1 MTRAWMRWTAPKPF
15 PPRVLKNQV
24 SSALALAV
32 GTLLTL
38 ATVAALCLLGWHEY
52 QARLADDRERGELQA
67 RVLADHAARSVET
80 LSVALQYLSTDLARA
95 DVLGGFVRSD
105 AMLAQA
111 LQALPF
117 VREISLLDAS
127 GLVLSSSA
135 AHGIGVR
142 VATGRLGRLPALGQ
156 ESLGGFQWGRSL
168 VSLTDKGE
176 PNPPK
181 TGVGSIPLTRVF
193 SSKAGQTFV
202 LVALINPDFFSNF
215 QLLTLNDDKH
225 VAYLLG
231 YQGDV
236 LASSGPGALL
246 PGSQMVQHPVFS
258 RYLPLV
264 EHASYVGVGVAPE
277 RQVVAFRLAK
287 SRPLVVLVEQP
298 YANSLRNWLQS
309 VRWFAAA
316 AACMVVFIVFVTFVV
331 LRSLLARE
339 AADAKLSAVRMDLER
354 RERGLRVLLKSVQE
368 LIFRTDVQGT
378 MTFINERWEA
388 LRGQAVEQAMGH
400 ALAEFV
406 EPADQAAVAWLFTP
420 QMDAGVRTATAH
432 LRAVDGVLHR
442 FDITVVPLRDV
453 GDIVGFACSAVDV
466 TERHVAQQA
475 LQHQL
480 AFVASLLE
488 ISPLPVATINA
499 RGHYTRVNRAWEDFM
514 GLQRGQVIGRRA
526 AAFMDEA
533 DAELHAKNDAQLWL
547 TGGTLRYEHKLKHR
561 DGSRRDVVVTKVL
574 VSGAEIGASLL
585 SSMMDV
591 SEFRA
596 AERATDEART
606 AAEESS
612 RAKSEFIANISHEL
626 RTPLQSILGFSELG
640 MLRGREQ
647 PRLQSM
653 FTDIN
658 ASGGR
663 MLALV
668 NDLLDVAKIE
678 SSVGAI
684 TLERADL
691 RGLVQSVLHELSP
704 LLDAKHI
711 HLLCQLGR
719 QPLIAKVDPVR
730 FQQVVR
736 NIAANAIKVSPMGGE
751 LRVQGHITEDRRIC
765 ISVHD
770 QGTGI
775 PVAELEKIFEA
786 FVQSSTRKDGSGGTG
801 LGLAICKK
809 IIDAHGGSIQADNAT
824 EGGAIF
830 RVYLPARQSLSAET
844 TF

>member
-1 MTRAWMRWTAPKPF
+1 MSRFWTRWSPPKP
-15 PPRVLKNQV
+15 PAAGVLNSRV

-32 GTLLTL
+32 GTLLAL

-52 QARLADDRERGELQA
+52 QARLADDRQRGELQA
-67 RVLADHAARSVET
+67 RVLADHATRSVDT
-80 LSVALQYLSTDLARA
+80 LSVALTYLSTDLARA
-95 DVLGGFVRSD
+95 DILGGFVRSD
-105 AMLAQA
+105 AMLSQA

-127 GLVLSSSA
+127 GLVLSSSSA
-135 AHGIGVR
+135 NGVGVR
-142 VATGRLGRLPALGQ
+142 MVPGRIGPLPAPGSELLGD
-156 ESLGGFQWGRSL
+156 FQFGRSL
-168 VSLTDKGE
+168 VSLADKRVST
-176 PNPPK
+176 P
-181 TGVGSIPLTRVF
+181 TQAGVGSIPFIRSF
-193 SSKAGQTFV
+193 NSKAGQTFV
-202 LVALINPDFFSNF
+202 LVALVNPDFFSNF
-215 QLLTLNDDKH
+215 QLLTLNDDRNA
-225 VAYLLG
+225 AYLLG
-231 YQGDV
+231 YQGRI
-236 LASSGPGALL
+236 LASSGPGSLL
-246 PGSQMVQHPVFS
+246 AGSDMAQHPVFKN
-258 RYLPLV
+258 YLPKT
-264 EHASYVGVGVAPE
+264 EHASYVGEGVAPQ
-277 RQVVAFRLAK
+277 RQVVAFRVAK
-287 SRPLVVLVEQP
+287 SRPLVVVVEQP
-298 YANSLRNWLQS
+298 YANSVANWLES

-316 AACMVVFIVFVTFVV
+316 AVCMVVFIGFVTYSVR
-331 LRSLLARE
+331 RSLRARE
-339 AADAKLSAVRMDLER
+339 AADATLTAARTDLER

-368 LIFRTDVQGT
+368 LIFRTDAHGALV
-378 MTFINERWEA
+378 FVNERWEA
-388 LRGQAVEQAMGH
+388 LRGDSVEQAMGQP
-400 ALAEFV
+400 LARFV
-406 EPADQAAVAWLFTP
+406 EPADQAAVAWLFASK
-420 QMDAGVRTATAH
+420 MDTGVRSATAH
-432 LRAVDGVLHR
+432 LRAFDGTLHR
-442 FDITVVPLRDV
+442 FDITVVPLRE
-453 GDIVGFACSAVDV
+453 GAAIVGFAGSAVDV
-466 TERHVAQQA
+466 TERQVAQQA

-488 ISPLPVATINA
+488 ISPMPVATINS
-499 RGHYTRVNRAWEDFM
+499 RGHYTSINRAWADFT
-514 GLQRGQVIGRRA
+514 GLQREQVIGRRA
-526 AAFMDEA
+526 ETVMDAA
-533 DAELHAKNDAQLWL
+533 DAEQHAKNDAQLWRS
-547 TGGTLRYEHKLKHR
+547 GGTLRYELKLKHR

-574 VSGAEIGASLL
+574 VSGAEFGASLL

-596 AERATDEART
+596 AERAKDDART

-640 MLRGREQ
+640 MVRGHEH
-647 PRLQSM
+647 PKLQAM

-691 RGLVQSVLHELSP
+691 RALVQSVLHELSP

-711 HLLCQLGR
+711 QLVCQLGR

-751 LRVQGHITEDRRIC
+751 LQVQGHITADRRIC
-765 ISVHD
+765 ISVRD

-830 RVYLPARQSLSAET
+830 RVYLPARQNLNAET

>member
-1 MTRAWMRWTAPKPF
+1 MTDWNAAKLIPSRAPNNRI
-15 PPRVLKNQV
+15 

-32 GTLLTL
+32 GILLTL
-38 ATVAALCLLGWHEY
+38 ATVGALCLLGWHEY
-52 QARLADDRERGELQA
+52 QARLADNRERGELQA
-67 RVLADHAARSVET
+67 RVLEDHATRAVEA
-80 LSVALQYLSTDLARA
+80 LSVALKYLSTDIVQSDIL
-95 DVLGGFVRSD
+95 DGFVRSD
-105 AMLAQA
+105 AMLYQA

-127 GLVLSSSA
+127 GLVLSSSSA
-135 AHGIGVR
+135 NSIGVSI
-142 VATGRLGRLPALGQ
+142 AFGRMGPLPTPGQEILGSFQLGRN
-156 ESLGGFQWGRSL
+156 L
-168 VSLTDKGE
+168 VALTDKVLSTS
-176 PNPPK
+176 PK
-181 TGVGSIPLTRVF
+181 AGVGSIPFIRVF
-193 SSKAGQTFV
+193 SSKAGQNYI

-215 QLLTLNDDKH
+215 QLLTLSDDRNA
-225 VAYLLG
+225 AYLLG
-231 YQGDV
+231 YQGGV
-236 LASSGPGALL
+236 LASSGPGAQL
-246 PGSQMVQHPVFS
+246 PGSDLAQHPVFS
-258 RYLPLV
+258 RYLPKI
-264 EHASYVGVGVAPE
+264 EHASYVGVGVAPQS
-277 RQVVAFRLAK
+277 QVVAFRLAK

-298 YANSLRNWLQS
+298 YANSVQYWFKS

-316 AACMVVFIVFVTFVV
+316 AACMVLFIVFVTYSVR
-331 LRSLLARE
+331 RSLLARE
-339 AADAKLSAVRMDLER
+339 VADAKLTVALMDLER
-354 RERGLRVLLKSVQE
+354 RERELRVLLKSVQE
-368 LIFRTDVQGT
+368 LIFRTDAHGA
-378 MTFINERWEA
+378 MTFVNERWEA
-388 LRGQAVEQAMGH
+388 LRGQGVDSAIGH
-400 ALAEFV
+400 TLAQFV
-406 EPADQAAVAWLFTP
+406 APPDHDAVALLFAP
-420 QMDAGVRTATAH
+420 QMNAGVRMATAH
-432 LRAVDGVLHR
+432 LQAVDGVLHR
-442 FDITVVPLRDV
+442 FDITVVPLRDG

-488 ISPLPVATINA
+488 ISPMPVATINS
-499 RGHYTRVNRAWEDFM
+499 RGHYSSVNRAWEGFM
-514 GLQRGQVIGRRA
+514 GPQRDQVIGRGA

-533 DAELHAKNDAQLWL
+533 DAEQHAKNDAQLWR
-547 TGGTLRYEHKLKHR
+547 TGGTLRYELKLKHR

-574 VSGAEIGASLL
+574 VSGAEFGASLL
-585 SSMMDV
+585 SIMMDV

-596 AERATDEART
+596 AERATDYART
-606 AAEESS
+606 AAEEAS

-647 PRLQSM
+647 PKLQSM

-691 RGLVQSVLHELSP
+691 RGLVQGVLHELSP

-711 HLLCQLGR
+711 HLVCQLGK

-751 LRVQGHITEDRRIC
+751 LRVCGHITEDRCIC
-765 ISVHD
+765 ISVCD

-775 PVAELEKIFEA
+775 PSAELEKIFEA

-809 IIDAHGGSIQADNAT
+809 IIDAHGGSIQADNSAH
-824 EGGAIF
+824 GGAIF
-830 RVYLPARQSLSAET
+830 RVYLPERQSMGAET
-844 TF
+844 TI